1 MTVELILE
9 IIDKAGL
16 TLGLTNT
23 DSIKVTPRELITPSI
38 RELINNNKVELVT
51 ALGTRSIKIEK
62 PVTEIE
68 LEHQLLEA
76 AMLASDFWGD
86 SQAARFEMI
95 ADIKTTP
102 LNKRQELLEHF
113 LAAYGK
119 AK

>member
-1 MTVELILE
+1 
-9 IIDKAGL
+9 
-16 TLGLTNT
+16 
-23 DSIKVTPRELITPSI
+23 
-38 RELINNNKVELVT
+38 
-51 ALGTRSIKIEK
+51 
-62 PVTEIE
+62 
-68 LEHQLLEA
+68 
-76 AMLASDFWGD
+76 MLASDFWGD